1 MRCALLL
8 ISKVVLRK
16 NPVHVAFFVL
26 CAYVIV
32 ALCAAHL
39 LLTSK
44 VVVRKNPVHVAFFVL
59 CAYVI
64 VALCVAHCS
73 SLQKWW

>member
-1 MRCALLL
+1 M
-8 ISKVVLRK
+8 VVRK

-32 ALCAAHL
+32 ALCAARM

-64 VALCVAHCS
+64 GHCALRICS